1 MLFYLAM
8 KIQKTQRVV
17 LVQSGSHHHLIENYG
32 IKQQVFKLLNK
43 EKGYLVSIWI
53 PPMLYISEF

>member
-1 MLFYLAM
+1 M

-32 IKQQVFKLLNK
+32 IKQQSFIHSRFVP
-43 EKGYLVSIWI
+43 EQHA
-53 PPMLYISEF
+53 EFFGFS